1 MNGANQKLEYSERA
15 LKAKAFFEQGYNC
28 AQSVALAFCDETGL
42 APETA
47 AKLASS
53 FGAGMGRLREVCGA
67 VSGALLTLGT
77 ALGYNDPKDYE
88 AKKAHYALVQE
99 FARRFKEKNGS
110 IVCRE
115 LLRGAEVSTGS
126 TPEQRTP
133 EFYKK
138 RPCPELIRQAA
149 QITQQMLA
157 EAGALPAKTKEEAE

>member
-67 VSGALLTLGT
+67 VSGALLVLGAVKGVSDPQDRQGKT
-77 ALGYNDPKDYE
+77 AQYKE
-88 AKKAHYALVQE
+88 IQE
-99 FARRFKEKNGS
+99 FAKRFRELNGS

-115 LLRGAEVSTGS
+115 LLGLTEKTSEP

-133 EFYKK
+133 EYYRK
-138 RPCPELIRQAA
+138 RPCGELVACSTLILEE
-149 QITQQMLA
+149 TL
-157 EAGALPAKTKEEAE
+157 GLPRE

>member
-1 MNGANQKLEYSERA
+1 MNGAYQKLEYSERA

-67 VSGALLTLGT
+67 VSGALMVLGV
-77 ALGYNDPKDYE
+77 ARGYSDPADPE

-99 FARRFKEKNGS
+99 FARRFREKNGS
-110 IVCRE
+110 IICRE
-115 LLRGAEVSTGS
+115 LLQGVPVSQGAA
-126 TPEQRTP
+126 PEART
-133 EFYKK
+133 ETFYKK
-138 RPCPELIRQAA
+138 RPCVEYVKDAA
-149 QITQQMLA
+149 GIVRDILQ
-157 EAGALPAKTKEEAE
+157 EGDNS

>member
-1 MNGANQKLEYSERA
+1 MTDYGERA
-15 LKAKAFFEQGYNC
+15 YGLFLEGYNC
-28 AQSVALAFCDETGL
+28 AQAVFCAFGDVTGL
-42 APETA
+42 PADTA
-47 AKLASS
+47 ARIACS
-53 FGAGMGRLREVCGA
+53 FGGGMGRLREVCGA